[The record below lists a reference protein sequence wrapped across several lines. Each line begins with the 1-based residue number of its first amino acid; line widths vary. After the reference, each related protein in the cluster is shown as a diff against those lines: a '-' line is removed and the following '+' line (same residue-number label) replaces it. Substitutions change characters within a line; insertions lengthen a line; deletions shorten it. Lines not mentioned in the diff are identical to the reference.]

1 MNNCSKLFEA
11 SPHLHIAIPAM
22 NELEYLPLTLQAIN
36 NQESNYKYTI
46 YICVNQP
53 DNWWQ
58 EKENEKFEVC
68 KNNEQLLL
76 YLAQLNND
84 KIKILDFSS
93 KGKGWTRKKYGVG
106 WARKVLFDHILKI
119 AREDDLIISLDA
131 DTLIPSNYFQLI
143 GDFFNTRPTANVLSV
158 PYFHPLG
165 DNYEANLAILRY
177 EIYMRCYLINMFLIN
192 SPYAFTAIGSAI
204 VIRIRALR
212 KIGGIT
218 PMKSGED
225 FYLLQKLRKMG
236 HIHQWLPEVVK
247 PAARFSNRVFF
258 GTGPAILK
266 GAKGDWTSYPIYHP
280 LLFQEIKKNYE
291 LIPTLFHEEIDT
303 PFITFLKQQFQ
314 DENLWQPLRK
324 NSKNIEQFTKAFHE
338 KADGLRILQFF
349 KVKQKELEITDEK
362 GMIDSLSLFF
372 GTIPDFLT
380 PSFSFEE
387 LTTEQLNILRE
398 QLFAY
403 EMLLRKRNDE
413 HIP

>member
-1 MNNCSKLFEA
+1 MKTSTTSKITKDEA
-11 SPHLHIAIPAM
+11 H
-22 NELEYLPLTLQAIN
+22 
-36 NQESNYKYTI
+36 
-46 YICVNQP
+46 
-53 DNWWQ
+53 
-58 EKENEKFEVC
+58 
-68 KNNEQLLL
+68 
-76 YLAQLNND
+76 
-84 KIKILDFSS
+84 
-93 KGKGWTRKKYGVG
+93 
-106 WARKVLFDHILKI
+106 
-119 AREDDLIISLDA
+119 
-131 DTLIPSNYFQLI
+131 PSI
-143 GDFFNTRPTANVLSV
+143 VA
-158 PYFHPLG
+158 
-165 DNYEANLAILRY
+165 
-177 EIYMRCYLINMFLIN
+177 
-192 SPYAFTAIGSAI
+192 GS
-204 VIRIRALR
+204 
-212 KIGGIT
+212 
-218 PMKSGED
+218 
-225 FYLLQKLRKMG
+225 
-236 HIHQWLPEVVK
+236 VVK

-258 GTGPAILK
+258 GTGPAIFK

-324 NSKNIEQFTKAFHE
+324 NSKNVEQFTKAFHE

-387 LTTEQLNILRE
+387 LSTEQLNILRE

>member
-1 MNNCSKLFEA
+1 
-11 SPHLHIAIPAM
+11 
-22 NELEYLPLTLQAIN
+22 
-36 NQESNYKYTI
+36 
-46 YICVNQP
+46 
-53 DNWWQ
+53 
-58 EKENEKFEVC
+58 
-68 KNNEQLLL
+68 
-76 YLAQLNND
+76 
-84 KIKILDFSS
+84 
-93 KGKGWTRKKYGVG
+93 
-106 WARKVLFDHILKI
+106 
-119 AREDDLIISLDA
+119 
-131 DTLIPSNYFQLI
+131 
-143 GDFFNTRPTANVLSV
+143 
-158 PYFHPLG
+158 
-165 DNYEANLAILRY
+165 
-177 EIYMRCYLINMFLIN
+177 MFLIN

-338 KADGLRILQFF
+338 KANGLRILQFF

-380 PSFSFEE
+380 PSFSF
-387 LTTEQLNILRE
+387 
-398 QLFAY
+398 
-403 EMLLRKRNDE
+403 
-413 HIP
+413 